1 MASRPS
7 ANRWKPSRVRS
18 RAWIR
23 LLGKTARL
31 AYGRAP
37 DRIGN
42 QTMRFLLGCAFAFA
56 LLFQAHQSSAQAL
69 DKVTFGT
76 NWVAQAEHGG
86 YYQALADGTYK
97 KYGLD
102 VTILPGGPNA
112 NNRILLP
119 VGKIDFYMSANLL
132 QAFDAV
138 AQNIPTVAVA
148 ASFQK
153 DPQVLMAHPKQGIDT
168 FADLKKLTIL
178 VSKEG
183 MAGYYQWLKKDYGF
197 TDAQVRPYTF
207 NPQPFLANTRMA
219 MQGYV
224 TSEPYAV
231 ETQGKFKPVIFLLA
245 DQGFSTYSTLIETRR
260 DLVEKKPDLVQRFV
274 DASAIGWANYIYGDN
289 KAANALIKKQN
300 PEMTDALLA
309 YSIEKM
315 KQFGIVD
322 SGDSIRL
329 GIGAMTEARI
339 KDFFDK
345 MARSGVVKPDLDYK
359 RSYTLQFVNK
369 GIGVDLRPKQ

>member
-1 MASRPS
+1 
-7 ANRWKPSRVRS
+7 
-18 RAWIR
+18 
-23 LLGKTARL
+23 
-31 AYGRAP
+31 
-37 DRIGN
+37 
-42 QTMRFLLGCAFAFA
+42 MRFLFWCALATA
-56 LLFQAHQSSAQAL
+56 LPFNAEPAGAQAP

-86 YYQALADGTYK
+86 YYQALADGTYR

-138 AQNIPTVAVA
+138 EQNIPTVAVA

-153 DPQVLMAHPKQGIDT
+153 DPQVLMAHPGQGIDK
-168 FADLKKLTIL
+168 FEDLKKLTIL

-207 NPQPFLANTRMA
+207 NPQPFLADKRMA

-289 KAANALIKKQN
+289 RAANELIKKHN

-309 YSIEKM
+309 YSIDKM
-315 KQFGIVD
+315 KQYGIVD
-322 SGDSIRL
+322 SGDSLKL
-329 GIGAMTEARI
+329 GIGAMTDARV

-345 MARSGVVKPDLDYK
+345 MARSGVVKPGLDY
-359 RSYTLQFVNK
+359 RRAYTLQFVNK
-369 GIGVDLRPKQ
+369 GVGVDIRPK